1 MLPAL
6 PPANRRHDL
15 DWLRALAILALL
27 FFHSAMPYVAEWQW
41 HVKNAQTSNL
51 LMELNFFLS
60 RFRMALLF
68 VIAGVASQLMLRRR
82 GPSRFLRDRA
92 RRLLVPLV
100 FGILVI
106 VPPQIYF
113 ERVASGA
120 FSGSFAAFWPR
131 TLALLPYP
139 QGDTSY
145 HHLWFI
151 FYLFLYSALIV
162 PAVALVRTGR
172 GAASLA
178 SLRAWLGRNGV
189 HVLALPI
196 LTAYVLLIQRSRGLQ
211 NVVDDA
217 AMFVVYFLFYV
228 TGWLV
233 GNDSSVWKRIMDGRR
248 RALTAAFLA
257 LCIVNAL
264 RWNDVEPAPGYTP
277 VRLAYLALLGAN
289 SWFWVMTVLGYGA
302 RWLNRAHPALD
313 WVRDA
318 SYPFYALHQT
328 VIVMI
333 AFYVVRTQEG
343 VIEKFLFTSF
353 VSLGMTLVIYETL
366 VRPHPAVRWL
376 FGMAPLAQPVP
387 SDAARHATGSAVTSG
402 SIERALQAPG

>member
-1 MLPAL
+1 M
-6 PPANRRHDL
+6 PPAVPTTHRRHDL

-68 VIAGVASQLMLRRR
+68 VIAGVASQFMLRRR
-82 GPSRFLRDRA
+82 GPSLFLRDRA

-100 FGILVI
+100 FGMLVI

-120 FSGSFAAFWPR
+120 FTGSFAEFWPR
-131 TLALLPYP
+131 TLALKPYP
-139 QGDTSY
+139 QGDTSW

-162 PAVALVRTGR
+162 PAVAFVRTGR

-178 SLRAWLGRNGV
+178 SLRAWFGRNGV

-217 AMFVVYFLFYV
+217 AMFVVYFLFYG

-233 GNDSSVWKRIMDGRR
+233 GNDSAVWQRIMDGRR

-264 RWNDVEPAPGYTP
+264 RWNDIEPAPGHTP
-277 VRLAYLALLGAN
+277 TRLAYLAVLGAN

-302 RWLNRAHPALD
+302 RWLNRTHPALD

-318 SYPFYALHQT
+318 SYPFYVLHQT

-343 VIEKFLFTSF
+343 VIEKFLFTSV

-366 VRPHPAVRWL
+366 VRPNPAVRWL
-376 FGMAPLAQPVP
+376 LGMTPLAQPVS
-387 SDAARHATGSAVTSG
+387 SDATRYATESVVTARSVGSA
-402 SIERALQAPG
+402 LQTPG